1 MRINKVLE
9 KIKTSDDTEDIVIA
23 SMNLD
28 DEAKKLSIIEEL
40 NHKDEEQ
47 LKEEYGVS
55 KEKAEELASKLLTVT
70 T

>member
-40 NHKDEEQ
+40 NHKDEDQ
-47 LKEEYGVS
+47 LKDKIIDCNY
-55 KEKAEELASKLLTVT
+55 LLFNVPLCYF
-70 T
+70 